1 MVHSWL
7 RSFSLTFIPL
17 FIVIDA
23 LGTLPFVISL
33 SENMSTNERRKMIH
47 IASVTAVGLGLVF
60 LFLGQFILDVLDI
73 SVGSFAIAGGIILL
87 VLSIKYMT
95 TGRMVEAIK
104 EEMVAVVPIGTPL
117 TAGPATI
124 TTLLLLAGSF
134 PLYLVSLSYI
144 LNILIAWG
152 IFLLGNK
159 IVSFMGKGGLT
170 AVSSIF
176 NMLLAAI
183 AVSMIIRGLS
193 LLGILHISI

>member
-1 MVHSWL
+1 MHSWL
-7 RSFSLTFIPL
+7 ESFLLTFIPL

-23 LGTLPFVISL
+23 LGVLPFVMSL
-33 SENMSTNERRKMIH
+33 SQGMSSHERRSMIH
-47 IASVTAVGLGLVF
+47 IATATAAGVGFAF
-60 LFLGQFILDVLDI
+60 LFLGQLILKALGI

-95 TGRMVEAIK
+95 TGKMVDAIK

-124 TTLLLLAGSF
+124 TTLLLLASRF
-134 PLYLVSLSYI
+134 PLYLVSLSFI

-152 IFLLGNK
+152 TFLIGDKL
-159 IVSFMGKGGLT
+159 ISLLGKGGLR

-176 NMLLAAI
+176 NLLLAAI
-183 AVSMIIRGLS
+183 AVSMIIQGLS
-193 LLGILHISI
+193 LLGILNISL

>member
-1 MVHSWL
+1 MMHSWL
-7 RSFSLTFIPL
+7 ESFVLTFIPL

-23 LGTLPFVISL
+23 LGTLPFVMSL
-33 SENMSTNERRKMIH
+33 SESMSSHERRRMIH
-47 IASVTAVGLGLVF
+47 IASGTAAGVGFAF
-60 LFLGQFILDVLDI
+60 LFLGQLILNVLGI

-87 VLSIKYMT
+87 VFSIKYMT
-95 TGRMVEAIK
+95 TGKMVEAIK

-124 TTLLLLAGSF
+124 TTLLLLASRF
-134 PLYLVSLSYI
+134 PLYLVSLSFI

-159 IVSFMGKGGLT
+159 IISFLGKGGLR
-170 AVSSIF
+170 AVSSVF
-176 NMLLAAI
+176 SLLLAAI